1 MTTSKSRYTQCV
13 FYPKNPHK
21 YVGTHPIVARS
32 SWEFAV
38 MRMADRHPAI
48 IHWASESIKIP
59 YYNPVK
65 RKNTVYV
72 PDFLFVY
79 KDRRGQHRS
88 ELIEVKPSSQSSL
101 KEAKTQYDKMSLIV
115 NTAKWKAAQAFCKK
129 NGMSFRVITEREIF
143 ANHQPKN
150 RKK

>member
-1 MTTSKSRYTQCV
+1 MTSRYTQGV

-21 YVGTHPIVARS
+21 YVGSHPIVARS

-38 MRMADRHPAI
+38 MRMADKHPAI
-48 IHWASESIKIP
+48 IYWASESIKIP

-65 RKNTVYV
+65 QKQTVYI

-79 KDRRGQHRS
+79 KDRRGNHRS

-101 KEAKTQYDKMSLIV
+101 KEAKSQYDKISLAV
-115 NTAKWKAAQAFCKK
+115 NAAKWKAASQWAKK
-129 NGMSFRVITEREIF
+129 HGMSFRVITEKEIF
-143 ANHQPKN
+143 ANHQPKT
-150 RKK
+150 KKR